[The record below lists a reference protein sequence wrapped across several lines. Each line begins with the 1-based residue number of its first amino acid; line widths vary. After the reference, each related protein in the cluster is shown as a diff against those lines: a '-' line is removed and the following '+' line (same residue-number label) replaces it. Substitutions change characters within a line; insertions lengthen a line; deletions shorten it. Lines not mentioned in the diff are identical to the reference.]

1 MAWIYLAESEDSPLH
16 LKNGYG
22 QSPTVKTTAIVNP
35 YFLAVWGQVGYRPRQ
50 FGMTFS
56 RSMEKSFQGFP
67 STSFTADSLAR
78 TSVLLAAK
86 KAWQESEAD
95 YFSRSYGSFA
105 KFDHNSSSWKM
116 SQELLPFL
124 EPLPE
129 NWPRQGM
136 IVDGECFE
144 LMKWERRIS
153 ENDGG
158 VLPTPVAYD
167 ATPGGPNNHY
177 QGLGQMA
184 KKQQWPTPM
193 ASQASRGDCPAERRR
208 KTPGLES
215 AVKMETLEFGKL
227 NPTWVEWLMGY
238 DLEWTALKDWAT
250 QWFLSKRGKRLKD
263 LSVSK
268 QPTQENKK

>member
-1 MAWIYLAESEDSPLH
+1 MAWIYLAESVGLALLSE
-16 LKNGYG
+16 NGFD
-22 QSPTVKTTAIVNP
+22 QSPIVKVTVTARASYCHACN
-35 YFLAVWGQVGYRPRQ
+35 QVILLQPQYGTMCEHSKKKCSPKKSKSSTV
-50 FGMTFS
+50 GS
-56 RSMEKSFQGFP
+56 R
-67 STSFTADSLAR
+67 AR
-78 TSVLLAAK
+78 TSALQAAK

-95 YFSRSYGSFA
+95 YSSRSYGLFA
-105 KFDHNSSSWKM
+105 SYDHSSSSWKM

-144 LMKWERRIS
+144 LMTWERRIS

-193 ASQASRGDCPAERRR
+193 ASQASRGDCPADRRR

-227 NPTWVEWLMGY
+227 NPTWVEWLMRY
-238 DLEWTALKDWAT
+238 DLEWTALKDWAM
-250 QWFLSKRGKRLKD
+250 QWCLSKRGKRLKD
-263 LSVSK
+263 LSDSRGVK
-268 QPTQENKK
+268 